1 MQTGLYCHIPFCAS
15 TCDFCAFYQEK
26 PKRADLLSYLEGME
40 SEFERI
46 PKSAQFDT
54 IFWGG
59 GTPSLLSAKDLQ
71 RLGKSMIKHVG
82 SDFSEW
88 TVEMAPSTVKADKL
102 KVLLDLGVTRFS
114 MGIQSFNPDSLE
126 KLGRLHNLKQI
137 YTAWDLIKES
147 GVRETNV
154 DMMFA
159 LPNQDLNDWRDDLKK
174 ANDLGSSHISTYC
187 LTFEEDTALYVKLS
201 EGKLAIDEEKE
212 RAFYLEG
219 WDLLKSFGFAQ
230 YEISNFA
237 RSETSRCMH
246 NVNTWK
252 MNEWIG
258 CGPSAAS
265 QFNGYRYRNPSSI
278 KEWLKGLENQDIQ
291 KEDVVELSEEL
302 LFTDSLI
309 FGLRMNE
316 GIDFEELSMRFPATN
331 DRIKNSYLQLM
342 NQFESEGYLK
352 KEGSRF
358 ILTREGQLKCDAIG
372 TELLTIDEGVIG

>member
-26 PKRADLLSYLEGME
+26 PKRADLLSYLDGMKT
-40 SEFERI
+40 EFERI
-46 PKSAQFDT
+46 PKSAKVDT

-71 RLGKSMIKHVG
+71 RLGMSMIDNVG

-137 YTAWDLIKES
+137 YHAWDLIKES
-147 GVRETNV
+147 GVYETNV

-159 LPNQDLNDWRDDLKK
+159 LPNQDLNDWSEDIKK
-174 ANDLGSSHISTYC
+174 ANDLGSSHLSTYC
-187 LTFEEDTALYVKLS
+187 LTFEEDTALFVKLS

-212 RAFYLEG
+212 RAFYIES
-219 WDLLKSFGFAQ
+219 WDLLKSFGFSQ

-278 KEWLKGLENQDIQ
+278 KEWLKGFENQRITKGDEVVLS
-291 KEDVVELSEEL
+291 KEM

-316 GIDFEELSMRFPATN
+316 GIDFEELSMRFLFNN
-331 DRIKNSYLQLM
+331 DWLKNSYLQM
-342 NQFESEGYLK
+342 MDQFESEGYLK
-352 KEGSRF
+352 KEGTRF

-372 TELLTIDEGVIG
+372 TELFNIDKGTV

>member
-26 PKRADLLSYLEGME
+26 PKRADLNAYLDGME
-40 SEFERI
+40 YELKQI
-46 PKSAQFDT
+46 PKSTFIDT

-59 GTPSLLSAKDLQ
+59 GTPTLLPAKDLE
-71 RLGKSMIKHVG
+71 RLGKSMIKHAG
-82 SDFSEW
+82 TNFHEW

-114 MGIQSFNPDSLE
+114 LGIQSFNPDSLD

-137 YTAWDLIKES
+137 YAAWDLIIAS
-147 GVRETNV
+147 GVKETNV

-159 LPNQDLNDWRDDLKK
+159 LPNQELEDWRDDLNK
-174 ANDLGSSHISTYC
+174 ANNLGSSHLSTYC

-201 EGKLAIDEEKE
+201 EGKLEIDTEKE
-212 RAFYLEG
+212 RAFYEEG
-219 WDLLKSFGFAQ
+219 WDLLKDFGFMQ

-237 RSETSRCMH
+237 RYQTSRCMH

-252 MNEWIG
+252 MYNWLG

-278 KEWLKGLENQDIQ
+278 KEWLKLLQTPNADREDEVVLSQD
-291 KEDVVELSEEL
+291 L
-302 LFTDSLI
+302 LFADSLI

-316 GIDFEELSMRFPATN
+316 GVDFNELLERFSKSNEIDAH
-331 DRIKNSYLQLM
+331 SYSKLM
-342 NQFESEGYLK
+342 SQFESEGYLL

-358 ILTREGQLKCDAIG
+358 ILTREGQLKCDGIG
-372 TELLTIDEGVIG
+372 LEILKLNQFVST

>member
-26 PKRADLLSYLEGME
+26 PKRADLLSYLVGME
-40 SEFERI
+40 NEFKRF
-46 PKSAQFDT
+46 PKSIKLDT

-59 GTPSLLSAKDLQ
+59 GTPSLLSAKDLE

-82 SDFSEW
+82 KDFYEW

-137 YTAWDLIKES
+137 YAAWDLIKDS
-147 GVRETNV
+147 GVSETNV

-159 LPNQDLNDWRDDLKK
+159 LPNQNINDWHDDLNK

-212 RAFYLEG
+212 RAFYLEC
-219 WDLLKSFGFAQ
+219 WDLLKSFGFSQ
-230 YEISNFA
+230 YEISNFS
-237 RSETSRCMH
+237 RSGTSRCMH

-265 QFNGYRYRNPSSI
+265 QFKGYRYRNPSSL
-278 KEWLKGLENQDIQ
+278 KEWLKGLENQDVQ
-291 KEDVVELSEEL
+291 KVDEVELSEEL
-302 LFTDSLI
+302 LFADSLI

-316 GIDFEELSMRFPATN
+316 GINFEELLKRFSDTN
-331 DRIKNSYLQLM
+331 DNVANNYLELM
-342 NQFESEGYLK
+342 YQFESEGYLK

-358 ILTREGQLKCDAIG
+358 ALTREGQLKCDAIG
-372 TELLTIDEGVIG
+372 SEILKVDHGVNT

>member
-26 PKRADLLSYLEGME
+26 PKRADLLSYLDGMKT
-40 SEFERI
+40 EFERI
-46 PKSAQFDT
+46 PKSAKVDT

-71 RLGKSMIKHVG
+71 RLGMSMIDNVG

-114 MGIQSFNPDSLE
+114 MGIQSFNLDSLE

-137 YTAWDLIKES
+137 YYAWDLIKES
-147 GVRETNV
+147 GVYETNV

-159 LPNQDLNDWRDDLKK
+159 LPNQDLNDWSEDIKK
-174 ANDLGSSHISTYC
+174 ANDLGSTHLSTYC
-187 LTFEEDTALYVKLS
+187 LTFEEDTALFVKLS

-219 WDLLKSFGFAQ
+219 WDLLKSFGFQQ

-237 RSETSRCMH
+237 RSEISRCMH

-278 KEWLKGLENQDIQ
+278 KEWLKGFENQRITNGDEVVLS
-291 KEDVVELSEEL
+291 KEM

-316 GIDFEELSMRFPATN
+316 GIDFEELSMRFLFNN
-331 DRIKNSYLQLM
+331 DWLKNSYLQM
-342 NQFESEGYLK
+342 MDQFESEGYLK
-352 KEGSRF
+352 KEGTRF

-372 TELLTIDEGVIG
+372 TELFNIDKGTV

>member
-1 MQTGLYCHIPFCAS
+1 M
-15 TCDFCAFYQEK
+15 
-26 PKRADLLSYLEGME
+26 
-40 SEFERI
+40 
-46 PKSAQFDT
+46 
-54 IFWGG
+54 
-59 GTPSLLSAKDLQ
+59 
-71 RLGKSMIKHVG
+71 
-82 SDFSEW
+82 
-88 TVEMAPSTVKADKL
+88 
-102 KVLLDLGVTRFS
+102 
-114 MGIQSFNPDSLE
+114 
-126 KLGRLHNLKQI
+126 
-137 YTAWDLIKES
+137 
-147 GVRETNV
+147 
-154 DMMFA
+154 
-159 LPNQDLNDWRDDLKK
+159 
-174 ANDLGSSHISTYC
+174 
-187 LTFEEDTALYVKLS
+187 S

-219 WDLLKSFGFAQ
+219 WDILKSFGFSQ

-278 KEWLKGLENQDIQ
+278 KEWLKSLENQDIQ
-291 KEDVVELSEEL
+291 KEDVIELSEEL

-316 GIDFEELSMRFPATN
+316 GVDFEELSMRFPATN

-342 NQFESEGYLK
+342 DQFESESYLK

-372 TELLTIDEGVIG
+372 TELLNIDEGVIG

>member
-26 PKRADLLSYLEGME
+26 PKRADLLSYLDGMKT
-40 SEFERI
+40 EFERI
-46 PKSAQFDT
+46 PKSAKVDT

-71 RLGKSMIKHVG
+71 RLGMSMIDNVG

-114 MGIQSFNPDSLE
+114 MGIQSFNLDSLE

-137 YTAWDLIKES
+137 YYAWDLIKES
-147 GVRETNV
+147 GVYETNV

-159 LPNQDLNDWRDDLKK
+159 LPNQDLNDWSEDIKK
-174 ANDLGSSHISTYC
+174 ANDLGSTHLSTYC
-187 LTFEEDTALYVKLS
+187 LTFEEDTALFVKLS

-219 WDLLKSFGFAQ
+219 WDLLKSFGFQQ

-278 KEWLKGLENQDIQ
+278 KEWLKGFENQRITNGDEVVLS
-291 KEDVVELSEEL
+291 KEM

-316 GIDFEELSMRFPATN
+316 GIDFEELSMRFLFNN
-331 DRIKNSYLQLM
+331 DWLKNSYLQM
-342 NQFESEGYLK
+342 MDQFESEGYLK
-352 KEGSRF
+352 KEGTRF

-372 TELLTIDEGVIG
+372 TELFNIDKGTV

>member
-26 PKRADLLSYLEGME
+26 PKRADLLSYLDGMKT
-40 SEFERI
+40 EFERI
-46 PKSAQFDT
+46 PKSAKVDT

-71 RLGKSMIKHVG
+71 RLGMSMIDNVG

-137 YTAWDLIKES
+137 YYAWDLIKES
-147 GVRETNV
+147 GVYETNV

-159 LPNQDLNDWRDDLKK
+159 LPNQDLNDWSEDIKK
-174 ANDLGSSHISTYC
+174 ANDLGSTHLSTYC
-187 LTFEEDTALYVKLS
+187 LTFEEDTALFVKLS

-219 WDLLKSFGFAQ
+219 WDLLKSFGFQQ

-278 KEWLKGLENQDIQ
+278 KEWLKGFENQRITNGDEVVLS
-291 KEDVVELSEEL
+291 KEM

-316 GIDFEELSMRFPATN
+316 GIDFEELSMRFLFNN
-331 DRIKNSYLQLM
+331 DWLKNSYLQM
-342 NQFESEGYLK
+342 MDQFESEGYLK
-352 KEGSRF
+352 KKGTRF

-372 TELLTIDEGVIG
+372 TELFNIDKGTV

>member
-26 PKRADLLSYLEGME
+26 PKRADLSSYLEGME

-46 PKSAQFDT
+46 PKSVQVDT

-59 GTPSLLSAKDLQ
+59 GTPTLLSAKDLQ
-71 RLGKSMIKHVG
+71 RLGKSMIKHIG

-147 GVRETNV
+147 GISETNV

-159 LPNQDLNDWRDDLKK
+159 LPNQDLSDWRYDLKK

-278 KEWLKGLENQDIQ
+278 KEWLKGLESQDIQ

-316 GIDFEELSMRFPATN
+316 GIDFEELSMRFFATN
-331 DRIKNSYLQLM
+331 DRIKSSYLQLM
-342 NQFESEGYLK
+342 NQFELEGYLK
-352 KEGSRF
+352 KKGSRF

-372 TELLTIDEGVIG
+372 TELLDIDQGVIR

>member
-26 PKRADLLSYLEGME
+26 PKRADLLSYLDGMKT
-40 SEFERI
+40 EFERI
-46 PKSAQFDT
+46 PKSAKVDT

-71 RLGKSMIKHVG
+71 RLGMSMIDNVG

-137 YTAWDLIKES
+137 YYAWDLIKES
-147 GVRETNV
+147 GVYETNV

-159 LPNQDLNDWRDDLKK
+159 LPNQDLNDWSEDIKK
-174 ANDLGSSHISTYC
+174 ANDLGSTHLSTYC
-187 LTFEEDTALYVKLS
+187 LTFEEDTALFVKLS

-219 WDLLKSFGFAQ
+219 WDLLKSFGFQQ

-278 KEWLKGLENQDIQ
+278 KEWLKGFENQRITNGDEVVLS
-291 KEDVVELSEEL
+291 KEM

-316 GIDFEELSMRFPATN
+316 GIDFEELSMRFLFNN
-331 DRIKNSYLQLM
+331 DWLKNSYLQM
-342 NQFESEGYLK
+342 MDQFESEGYLK
-352 KEGSRF
+352 KEGTRF

-372 TELLTIDEGVIG
+372 TELFNIDKGTV

>member
-26 PKRADLLSYLEGME
+26 PKRADLLSYLGGME
-40 SEFERI
+40 CEFERI
-46 PKSAQFDT
+46 PKSVQVDT
-54 IFWGG
+54 VFWGG

-147 GVRETNV
+147 GISETNV

-201 EGKLAIDEEKE
+201 DGKLAIDEEKE

-331 DRIKNSYLQLM
+331 DKIKNSYLQLM
-342 NQFESEGYLK
+342 DQFESESYLK

-372 TELLTIDEGVIG
+372 KELLNIDK

>member
-26 PKRADLLSYLEGME
+26 PKRADLLSYLDGMKT
-40 SEFERI
+40 EFERI
-46 PKSAQFDT
+46 PKSAKVDT

-71 RLGKSMIKHVG
+71 QLGMSMIDNVG

-114 MGIQSFNPDSLE
+114 MGIQSFNLDSLE

-137 YTAWDLIKES
+137 YYAWDLIKES
-147 GVRETNV
+147 GVYETNV

-159 LPNQDLNDWRDDLKK
+159 LPNQDLNDWSEDIKK
-174 ANDLGSSHISTYC
+174 ANDLGSTHLSTYC
-187 LTFEEDTALYVKLS
+187 LTFEEDTALFVKLS

-219 WDLLKSFGFAQ
+219 WDLLKSFGFQQ

-237 RSETSRCMH
+237 RSEISRCMH

-278 KEWLKGLENQDIQ
+278 KEWLKGFENQRITNGDEVVLS
-291 KEDVVELSEEL
+291 KEM

-316 GIDFEELSMRFPATN
+316 GIDFEELSMRFLFNN
-331 DRIKNSYLQLM
+331 DWLKNSYLQM
-342 NQFESEGYLK
+342 MDQFESEGYLK
-352 KEGSRF
+352 KEGTRF

-372 TELLTIDEGVIG
+372 TELFNIDKGTV

>member
-46 PKSAQFDT
+46 PKSVQVDT

-71 RLGKSMIKHVG
+71 RLGKSMIKHMG

-147 GVRETNV
+147 GVCETNV

-342 NQFESEGYLK
+342 DQFESESYLK

-372 TELLTIDEGVIG
+372 TELLNIDEGVIG